1 MKDRPYIWGTF
12 LWNMFD
18 FASDGRAEG
27 DHLGRN
33 DKGLVTYDR
42 KTKKDAFFFY
52 KANWSERAGRFTLPT
67 GDIRRATSA
76 DGPVKVYSNC
86 DSVELKLNDVSLGTA
101 PGDDCVFVWPKMTLA
116 RGQNRIEAT
125 GTRGGQSYTDVI
137 TIDYDPDAIPV
148 RPLDSATRPST
159 RPATMP

>member
-1 MKDRPYIWGTF
+1 
-12 LWNMFD
+12 MFD

-52 KANWSERAGRFTLPT
+52 KANWSSEPVIYVTERRYTPRNIA
-67 GDIRRATSA
+67 S
-76 DGPVKVYSNC
+76 GPVKVYSNC
-86 DSVELKLNDVSLGTA
+86 DSVELKLNGVSLGTA
-101 PGDDCVFVWPKMTLA
+101 SGDDCVFVWPKVTLA
-116 RGQNRIEAT
+116 RGQNRIEAS
-125 GTRGGQSYTDVI
+125 GTRGGQSYNDVI
-137 TIDYDPDAIPV
+137 TIDYDPGAIPV
-148 RPLDSATRPST
+148 RPLDSATRPSA